1 MGAYK
6 DMKYGLVNYDKNSTF
21 LENDNFTQGKEREL
35 EFSNIE
41 IYLVFLEKL
50 RINRIFLII
59 MVSVYIWLIQLINW
73 IFKKCFFPFFLFL
86 LLKL

>member
-1 MGAYK
+1 
-6 DMKYGLVNYDKNSTF
+6 MKYGLVNYDKNSTF
-21 LENDNFTQGKEREL
+21 LENDNFTQGKERQL

-59 MVSVYIWLIQLINW
+59 MVSVYI
-73 IFKKCFFPFFLFL
+73 
-86 LLKL
+86 

>member
-6 DMKYGLVNYDKNSTF
+6 DMKYGWVTYDKNSTF
-21 LENDNFTQGKEREL
+21 LENDNFIQGKEREL

-41 IYLVFLEKL
+41 IYLVFLETL

-59 MVSVYIWLIQLINW
+59 MVSVYI
-73 IFKKCFFPFFLFL
+73 
-86 LLKL
+86 

>member
-6 DMKYGLVNYDKNSTF
+6 DMKYGWVNYDKNSTF

-59 MVSVYIWLIQLINW
+59 MVSVYI
-73 IFKKCFFPFFLFL
+73 
-86 LLKL
+86 

>member
-6 DMKYGLVNYDKNSTF
+6 DMKYGWVTYDKNSTF
-21 LENDNFTQGKEREL
+21 LENDNYTQGKGREL

-59 MVSVYIWLIQLINW
+59 MVSVYI
-73 IFKKCFFPFFLFL
+73 
-86 LLKL
+86 

>member
-21 LENDNFTQGKEREL
+21 LENDNFTQGKGREL

-41 IYLVFLEKL
+41 IYLVFLK
-50 RINRIFLII
+50 
-59 MVSVYIWLIQLINW
+59 
-73 IFKKCFFPFFLFL
+73 
-86 LLKL
+86 

>member
-59 MVSVYIWLIQLINW
+59 MVSVYI
-73 IFKKCFFPFFLFL
+73 
-86 LLKL
+86 

>member
-35 EFSNIE
+35 GFSNIE
-41 IYLVFLEKL
+41 IYLFFLEKL

-59 MVSVYIWLIQLINW
+59 MVSVYI
-73 IFKKCFFPFFLFL
+73 
-86 LLKL
+86 

>member
-6 DMKYGLVNYDKNSTF
+6 DMKYGWVIYDKNSTF
-21 LENDNFTQGKEREL
+21 LENDYFTQGKEREL

-59 MVSVYIWLIQLINW
+59 MVSVYI
-73 IFKKCFFPFFLFL
+73 
-86 LLKL
+86 

>member
-6 DMKYGLVNYDKNSTF
+6 DMKYGWVTYDKNSTF

-59 MVSVYIWLIQLINW
+59 MVSVYI
-73 IFKKCFFPFFLFL
+73 
-86 LLKL
+86 

>member
-1 MGAYK
+1 
-6 DMKYGLVNYDKNSTF
+6 MKYGLVNYDKNSTF

-59 MVSVYIWLIQLINW
+59 MVSVYI
-73 IFKKCFFPFFLFL
+73 
-86 LLKL
+86 

>member
-21 LENDNFTQGKEREL
+21 LENDNFTQGKERQL

-59 MVSVYIWLIQLINW
+59 MVSVYI
-73 IFKKCFFPFFLFL
+73 
-86 LLKL
+86 

>member
-6 DMKYGLVNYDKNSTF
+6 DMKYGWVTYDKNSTF
-21 LENDNFTQGKEREL
+21 LENDNFTQGKGREL

-59 MVSVYIWLIQLINW
+59 MVSVYI
-73 IFKKCFFPFFLFL
+73 
-86 LLKL
+86 

>member
-1 MGAYK
+1 
-6 DMKYGLVNYDKNSTF
+6 MKYGLVNYDKNSTF
-21 LENDNFTQGKEREL
+21 LENNNFTQGKEREL

-59 MVSVYIWLIQLINW
+59 MVSVYI
-73 IFKKCFFPFFLFL
+73 
-86 LLKL
+86 

>member
-21 LENDNFTQGKEREL
+21 LENDNFTQGKGREL

-59 MVSVYIWLIQLINW
+59 MVSVYI
-73 IFKKCFFPFFLFL
+73 
-86 LLKL
+86 